1 MIASIGQRGRKDG
14 SRQTGMSSALAAQAA
29 RPGIQTPYGIMAAG
43 ELSTSARPKEHHHA
57 HAPKAASIEPKMD
70 GHDGRDGPRR
80 DGLGTPCDA
89 PRLTVL
95 RASQQQECIDTSS
108 SCKQICRNR
117 ASQPESSAAVL
128 QWWVSR
134 RRRREAL
141 CSASSPTAALQPAP
155 FFRRHDTKNAGW
167 SARCVSLTRGG
178 RWLPLLNEYASSPD
192 TQVATTAATVRS
204 SPQACG
210 ASKNL
215 LGMAFAND
223 PC

>member
-1 MIASIGQRGRKDG
+1 
-14 SRQTGMSSALAAQAA
+14 
-29 RPGIQTPYGIMAAG
+29 
-43 ELSTSARPKEHHHA
+43 
-57 HAPKAASIEPKMD
+57 MD

-95 RASQQQECIDTSS
+95 RASQQQECIHTSS
-108 SCKQICRNR
+108 SCKHICRNR
-117 ASQPESSAAVL
+117 ASQPASQEASRQRSSAGGCPL
-128 QWWVSR
+128 

-141 CSASSPTAALQPAP
+141 CSASSPSVLQPAP

-167 SARCVSLTRGG
+167 SARCVSLTRRG
-178 RWLPLLNEYASSPD
+178 RWLPLLNEYASSPN
-192 TQVATTAATVRS
+192 TQLATTAATVRS
-204 SPQACG
+204 CPQACG